1 MAFPGPYASIIKNDA
16 GEVIGWD
23 NYYPEDAP
31 YEPTDE
37 DERRWEAESA
47 AAEDAFEFAEEEGA
61 TQEEAEEF
69 SRYRIKHGKGKTTE
83 QSWFDWRETKEAKLT

>member
-1 MAFPGPYASIIKNDA
+1 MFPGPHAQVYYNEA
-16 GEVIGWD
+16 GEPLGWD
-23 NYYPEDAP
+23 YPPDPAEA
-31 YEPTDE
+31 EFHEE
-37 DERRWEAESA
+37 DERRWEAESY

-83 QSWFDWRETKEAKLT
+83 QSWFDWRETKEAKL